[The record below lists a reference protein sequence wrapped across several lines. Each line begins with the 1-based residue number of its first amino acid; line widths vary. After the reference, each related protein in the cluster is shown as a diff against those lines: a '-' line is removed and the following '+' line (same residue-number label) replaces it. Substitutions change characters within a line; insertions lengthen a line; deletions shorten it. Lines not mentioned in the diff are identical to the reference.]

1 MKTGGCVRLFSFA
14 DKCIAGI
21 GTAVSEPY
29 HRYSADKPAFYRHFP
44 AGSLIWYKIPLK
56 IAILMFFNQKTAF
69 LQFYGNRFFFR
80 HTFRYI
86 IFDICEMIIRIIPPE
101 RHR

>member
-14 DKCIAGI
+14 DQYIAGI

-44 AGSLIWYKIPLK
+44 AGSLIWYKISLK
-56 IAILMFFNQKTAF
+56 IAILT
-69 LQFYGNRFFFR
+69 
-80 HTFRYI
+80 
-86 IFDICEMIIRIIPPE
+86 
-101 RHR
+101 